1 MTNKEAAKI
10 LRDVCRQALPTVNGI
25 PFTEIKEALVLG
37 AEALDPTPERN
48 CAECAHR
55 TTTRTENGTI
65 QACSMWKC
73 NFAPLSRY
81 KDDIDALIEEERML
95 DKDDD
100 TLKKGGEV

>member
-10 LRDVCRQALPTVNGI
+10 LRDVCRLALPTVNGI
-25 PFTEIKEALVLG
+25 PFSTIQDALILG
-37 AEALDPTPERN
+37 AEALDPTPDRN
-48 CAECAHR
+48 CAKCAHR
-55 TTTRTENGTI
+55 IALRSEHGTVYG
-65 QACSMWKC
+65 CSVWKC
-73 NFAPLSRY
+73 EFSTNSGI